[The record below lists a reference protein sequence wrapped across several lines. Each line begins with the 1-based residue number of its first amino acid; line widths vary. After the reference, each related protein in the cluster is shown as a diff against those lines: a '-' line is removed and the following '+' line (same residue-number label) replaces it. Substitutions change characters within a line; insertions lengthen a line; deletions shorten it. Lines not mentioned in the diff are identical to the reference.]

1 MKLLVLKLCN
11 FRPFYGEH
19 SLTLAKSDERNI
31 TVIHGNNGSGK
42 TALLNAF
49 TWALYEKFTAALASP
64 EQLVNRKAVAE
75 AKVDKPVPCW
85 VEVSFE
91 HDGKQYRVKRECRAY
106 RKKDGSVEQAK
117 SELMMQFVGDDGRWT
132 FLPSS
137 QMPEDVIT
145 RILPKS
151 LHQYFFFDG
160 ERIENITRTDNR
172 SEIAEATKKL
182 LGVEV
187 LDRAIKHLTTAR
199 KTLEEDLEGIG
210 DAETQS
216 LLAQKRKLEQESEQL
231 QDRQLEIDQELEHQ
245 STRRQ
250 QLRQK
255 QLELTEVEGLQMQL
269 NTLEEQER
277 EIREKI
283 QQSKKM
289 LKRAISNRG
298 YIVFLPKV
306 ATEFRSLIREREERG
321 ELPADIKQKFVQD
334 LLDRQKCICGTKL
347 HEGSAACT
355 SVKSWLERSGLSEV
369 ESATYR
375 IEARVNELESQID
388 DFWQEVDR
396 EQASIN
402 HNKGTLERIQD
413 DLEDIRDQ
421 LRHSPREDIRELQKR
436 LDEVD
441 AAIDR
446 LTTEKGANQE
456 KTANLELQA
465 GRLGKQLKESR
476 SNEKRQKLAVK
487 RIEAAQEAIDR
498 LKLVKEN
505 RDEVFRKQ
513 LEQQIEELYGQ
524 ISFKAYLPRLSD
536 RYELSLVEVAG
547 RQDVLVGAS
556 TGENQILSL
565 SFIGSVI
572 ERVRQWSKAGLV
584 MGPDSSTFPVVMD
597 SPFGNLDEI
606 YRRQVARLVPLLAN
620 QLVVMASQTQWRGE
634 VEQEMQPRI
643 GKEYVLTLNSP
654 KSDCEEASIK
664 RYGQVYP
671 LVRQSPNEFEYTE
684 ILEVER
690 QDG

>member
-1 MKLLVLKLCN
+1 MKLLSLRICN

-19 SLTLAKSDERNI
+19 SLTLAKSEERNI

-64 EQLVNRKAVAE
+64 EQLVNRRAIAE
-75 AKVDKPVPCW
+75 ANVDQPIPCW
-85 VEVSFE
+85 VEVSFD
-91 HDGKQYRVKRECRAY
+91 HDGKQYRVKRECCAY
-106 RKKDGSVEQAK
+106 RKKDGSIEQAK
-117 SELMMQFVGDDGRWT
+117 SEIIMQFVGDDGRWM
-132 FLPSS
+132 FLPAS
-137 QMPEDVIT
+137 QMPEDVIS
-145 RILPKS
+145 RVLPRS

-199 KTLEEDLEGIG
+199 KTLEEELEGIG
-210 DAETQS
+210 DAETQKLVS
-216 LLAQKRKLEQESEQL
+216 QKRQLEQEAEQL
-231 QDRQLEIDQELEHQ
+231 ETRQLELAQELEHQ
-245 STRRQ
+245 TTRRQ
-250 QLRQK
+250 KLRQK
-255 QLELTEVEGLQMQL
+255 QLELSDMEGLQLQFD
-269 NTLEEQER
+269 TLEEDER
-277 EIREKI
+277 EIRERI
-283 QQSKKM
+283 QQSKKT
-289 LKRAISNRG
+289 LKRAISQRG

-306 ATEFRSLIREREERG
+306 AMQFRSLIREREERG
-321 ELPADIKQKFVQD
+321 ELPADIKQTFVQD
-334 LLDRQKCICGTKL
+334 LLERQTCICGTAL
-347 HEGSAACT
+347 HEGTAAC
-355 SVKSWLERSGLSEV
+355 SAVKSWLERSGLSEV

-375 IEARVNELESQID
+375 IEAQVNELESQLD
-388 DFWQEVDR
+388 DFWQEIDR

-402 HNKGTLERIQD
+402 DNKGKLERIQD
-413 DLEDIRDQ
+413 ELEDIREQ
-421 LRHSPREDIRELQKR
+421 LRHSPREDIRELQNR

-441 AAIDR
+441 TAIDR
-446 LTTEKGANQE
+446 LTTEKGVNQE
-456 KTANLELQA
+456 KIANLELQA

-476 SNEKRQKLAVK
+476 TNEKRQKLVLK

-498 LKLVKEN
+498 LKQVKEN
-505 RDEVFRKQ
+505 RDVVFRKQ

-524 ISFKAYLPRLSD
+524 ISFKAYVPRLSD

-547 RQDVLVGAS
+547 GQDVLVGAS

-572 ERVRQWSKAGLV
+572 ERVRHWSKTGLI

-643 GKEYVLTLNSP
+643 GREYVLTFNSP
-654 KSDCEEASIK
+654 KVDCEEASIQ

-671 LVRQSPNEFEYTE
+671 LVRQSQNEFEYTE
-684 ILEVER
+684 MMEVER
-690 QDG
+690 RE

>member
-1 MKLLVLKLCN
+1 MKLLALKLCN
-11 FRPFYGEH
+11 FRSFYGEV
-19 SLTLAKSDERNI
+19 SLTLAKSEARNI

-64 EQLVNRKAVAE
+64 EQLVNRRAVAE
-75 AKVDKPVPCW
+75 STLDRPMPCW

-91 HDGKQYRVKRECRAY
+91 HDGKQYRVRRECRAF
-106 RKKDGSVEQAK
+106 KQKDGSIEQTK
-117 SELMMQFVGDDGRWT
+117 NEVMMQFVGDDGRWT
-132 FLPSS
+132 LLPPS
-137 QMPEDVIT
+137 QLPEDVIS
-145 RILPKS
+145 RILPRS

-160 ERIENITRTDNR
+160 ERIETISRTDNR

-199 KTLEEDLEGIG
+199 KSLEMELESIG

-216 LLAQKRKLEQESEQL
+216 FLAQKRKLEQDAEHLEN
-231 QDRQLEIDQELEHQ
+231 RQLEIDQELEHQ
-245 STRRQ
+245 ITRRQ

-255 QLELTEVEGLQMQL
+255 QLELSEVEGLQLQL
-269 NTLEEQER
+269 NTLEEQEQ
-277 EIREKI
+277 EIREKT
-283 QQSKKM
+283 QQSKKA
-289 LKRAISNRG
+289 LKRVISQRG
-298 YIVFLPKV
+298 YAVFLPKI
-306 ATEFRSLIREREERG
+306 ATQFRSLIRAREERG

-334 LLDRQKCICGTKL
+334 LLDRQTCICGMEL
-347 HEGSAACT
+347 HEGTPATDA
-355 SVKSWLERSGLSEV
+355 VKSWLGRSGLSEV

-375 IEARVNELESQID
+375 VEARVNELETQLD

-396 EQASIN
+396 EQSSLN
-402 HNKGTLERIQD
+402 HYRGTLERIQD

-421 LRHSPREDIRELQKR
+421 LRHSSREDIRELQQR

-441 AAIDR
+441 TAIDR
-446 LTTEKGANQE
+446 LTTEKGINQE
-456 KTANLELQA
+456 KIANLELQA
-465 GRLGKQLKESR
+465 GRLGKQVKESR
-476 SNEKRQKLAVK
+476 SNEKRQKLAVR
-487 RIEAAQEAIDR
+487 RIESAQEAIDC
-498 LKLVKEN
+498 LKQVKEN
-505 RDEVFRKQ
+505 RDQVFRKQ
-513 LEQQIEELYGQ
+513 LEQQIEALYGQ

-547 RQDVLVGAS
+547 GQDILVGAS
-556 TGENQILSL
+556 TGEHQILSL

-572 ERVRQWSKAGLV
+572 DRVRQWSKAGLV

-597 SPFGNLDEI
+597 SPFGNLDEL

-643 GKEYVLTLNSP
+643 GKEYVLTFNSP
-654 KSDCEEASIK
+654 KPDCEEASIQ
-664 RYGQVYP
+664 RYGQFYP
-671 LVRQSPNEFEYTE
+671 LVRQSQNEFEYTE
-684 ILEVER
+684 IIEVESR
-690 QDG
+690 E

>member
-1 MKLLVLKLCN
+1 MKLLALKLCN

-19 SLTLAKSDERNI
+19 GLTLAKSDDRNI

-49 TWALYEKFTAALASP
+49 TWTLYEKFTAALASP
-64 EQLVNRKAVAE
+64 EQLVNRRAIAE
-75 AKVDKPVPCW
+75 AKVDKPVSCW
-85 VEVSFE
+85 VELSFE
-91 HDGKQYRVKRECRAY
+91 HDGKQYRVRRECSAY
-106 RKKDGSVEQAK
+106 RKKNGSVEPAK
-117 SELMMQFVGDDGRWT
+117 SDLMMQFVGDDGRWA
-132 FLPSS
+132 FLPSA
-137 QMPEDVIT
+137 QIPEDVIT

-199 KTLEEDLEGIG
+199 KTLEEELEGIG

-216 LLAQKRKLEQESEQL
+216 LLVQKRELEQEADQL
-231 QDRQLEIDQELEHQ
+231 QGRQLEIDQELEHQ

-255 QLELTEVEGLQMQL
+255 QLELTDLEGLQLQL

-277 EIREKI
+277 EIREKV
-283 QQSKKM
+283 QQSKKT

-306 ATEFRSLIREREERG
+306 ATEFRALIREREQRG
-321 ELPADIKQKFVQD
+321 ELPADIKQKFIQD
-334 LLDRQKCICGTKL
+334 LLDRQTCICGTEL
-347 HEGSAACT
+347 HEGTAAC
-355 SVKSWLERSGLSEV
+355 SAVQSWLARSGLSEI

-375 IEARVNELESQID
+375 IEARVNELESQLD

-413 DLEDIRDQ
+413 DLEEIRDQ
-421 LRHSPREDIRELQKR
+421 LRHSPREDIRELQNR

-441 AAIDR
+441 AAINR

-456 KTANLELQA
+456 KIANLDLQA

-487 RIEAAQEAIDR
+487 RIEAAQEAIDL
-498 LKLVKEN
+498 LKQVKGN
-505 RDEVFRKQ
+505 RDQVFRQQ

-547 RQDVLVGAS
+547 GQDVLVGAS

-584 MGPDSSTFPVVMD
+584 MGPDSSTFPIVMD

-643 GKEYVLTLNSP
+643 GKEYVLTFNSP

-671 LVRQSPNEFEYTE
+671 LVRQSRNEFEYTE
-684 ILEVER
+684 MIEVVRE
-690 QDG
+690 